1 MMISA
6 LRLKSS
12 KLKLNITSDEI
23 ITKWYNC
30 YLVSK
35 FIYCLIVLIHLFLL
49 FHKAS
54 GSLNYQ
60 KVTEE
65 ETFVFL
71 AKHNKIK

>member
-1 MMISA
+1 MISA
-6 LRLKSS
+6 LRLQNS
-12 KLKLNITSDEI
+12 KLELNITSDEI

-35 FIYCLIVLIHLFLL
+35 FIYCPIVLIHLFLL
-49 FHKAS
+49 FRKAS

-65 ETFVFL
+65 DTFVFL